1 MNSRNSEMRVINHKN
16 ANENIKHKA
25 KTLIPRT
32 LERMKDP
39 EQNIRVFYYTDK
51 DKNIIGYI
59 ILKKIVVTTPKSLVQ
74 IIGGKDVY
82 DLTITISHEYQ
93 KKGYATDFFGQILH
107 KIINDEDA
115 FIYLTDATGFR
126 IGEKLYGGEKVVENF
141 DVYHIFDGARGS
153 YLIGRKTN
161 KNKVDYVKLNNNDPQ
176 LEFYFARSKES
187 NSGKMH
193 FKKYLENNPISN
205 AKNLLNRKKSIM
217 ELSNEEE
224 RNLRRLQIL
233 NKYKPANF

>member
-1 MNSRNSEMRVINHKN
+1 MNAKNSEMRVINHKN

-25 KTLIPRT
+25 ENHIPRT

-39 EQNIRVFYYTDK
+39 DQNIRVFYYTDK

-59 ILKKIVVTTPKSLVQ
+59 ILKKIVVITPKSLVE

-82 DLTITISHEYQ
+82 DLTITIISDEYR
-93 KKGYATDFFGQILH
+93 KKGYATDFFGKILH
-107 KIINDEDA
+107 KIIDEKDA
-115 FIYLTDATGFR
+115 FIYLIDSTGFR

-153 YLIGRKTN
+153 YLIGRKTD
-161 KNKVDYVKLNNNDPQ
+161 KNKVNYVKLNNNDPQ
-176 LEFYFARSKES
+176 LEFYFARSNES

-193 FKKYLENNPISN
+193 RNKYLESHPEN
-205 AKNLLNRKKSIM
+205 
-217 ELSNEEE
+217 
-224 RNLRRLQIL
+224 
-233 NKYKPANF
+233 KPANS